1 MSRENEG
8 MLLVGDNG
16 KILCGFEGD
25 HPQLIPE
32 AKMKEFK
39 EPAKTLPRSPGHYRE
54 WLDAC
59 KGGPP
64 PAANFEFESTV
75 VEALLL
81 GNIAV
86 RAGKKLEWD
95 SAALKITNDAEAQ
108 KLVEDS
114 YREGFGIG

>member
-1 MSRENEG
+1 MSRENAG
-8 MLLVGDNG
+8 MLLVGDSG

-39 EPAKTLPRSPGHYRE
+39 EPPKTLPRSAGFYRE

-59 KGGPP
+59 KGGPAP
-64 PAANFEFESTV
+64 SASFEFESTV

-86 RAGKKLEWD
+86 RTGKKLEWS
-95 SAALKITNDAEAQ
+95 SADLKITNDAAAE

-114 YREGFGIG
+114 YREGFGIA